1 MNRLS
6 SRAALAV
13 LTLVLMMT
21 LAIPSRV
28 FAQSEALSED
38 DVISGMMNTML
49 PPVAATGAFTT
60 QELGQFMI
68 NAFDAAWLPR
78 DVRDGYIGE
87 VKRYVDTYSG
97 SAA

>member
-1 MNRLS
+1 MYEHGLK
-6 SRAALAV
+6 V
-13 LTLVLMMT
+13 TLNT
-21 LAIPSRV
+21 
-28 FAQSEALSED
+28 D
-38 DVISGMMNTML
+38 DPGYFISGMMNTML